1 MVQGDEDWLEL
12 ALMVAQDDSAAC
24 ARFNLGARPEHALWL
39 HLGPVPFVGALTTA
53 PVVMLLAHADC
64 DESATPQDYAFVRA
78 GWPLSALHPEAPQG
92 VRDRWTSR
100 TAELIGVFG
109 AQHVSN
115 SIAALF
121 LTPWRTRRTDRRVR
135 LPSRSLML
143 SLARSVAARDAILV
157 LSPDAEQWLES
168 DPVATLPATRLLRPS
183 GRDTAELT
191 PGSLGATAWDQVCRQ
206 IDVHA
211 WL

>member
-12 ALMVAQDDSAAC
+12 AMMVAQDDSAAC
-24 ARFNLGARPEHALWL
+24 ARYNLGARPEQAVWL

-53 PVVMLLAHADC
+53 PVVMLLSHADC
-64 DESATPQDYAFVRA
+64 DESAGTEDYAFVRP
-78 GWPLSALHPEAPQG
+78 GWPLSALHPQATVG
-92 VRDRWTSR
+92 VRDRWASR
-100 TAELIGVFG
+100 AADLITVFG

-121 LTPWRTRRTDRRVR
+121 LTPWRTRRFDKRLR

-168 DPVATLPATRLLRPS
+168 DPVAALPATRLLRPS
-183 GRDTAELT
+183 GRDTTELT
-191 PGSLGATAWDQVCRQ
+191 PASLGVGAWEQVCRQ